1 MTWRWTGNKP
11 LYELNVN
18 LVYWCSYASLQPG
31 WVKSISLLLPL
42 VIVVIWLV
50 LSGPVR
56 QPAVL
61 LEKDGRCFLAN
72 IALWIFCKNSNSMD
86 FFLAKDHFLFIKLLQ
101 IVCMCHVICAFTCTQ
116 FYTDYSLDEVK
127 FSCHFKFSW
136 KLFVKWVPGFH
147 ISVHHYDEW
156 IPSVS
161 FLHFF
166 PDSKAHWAHVGP
178 TWSRQDPC
186 WANLGPTKFAVGAY
200 CSQAWGSVIN
210 WTNIDLF

>member
-1 MTWRWTGNKP
+1 MISFKWPCET
-11 LYELNVN
+11 
-18 LVYWCSYASLQPG
+18 ASCPPWEGWKMLPGEHCTMDFLQ
-31 WVKSISLLLPL
+31 KF
-42 VIVVIWLV
+42 
-50 LSGPVR
+50 
-56 QPAVL
+56 
-61 LEKDGRCFLAN
+61 KFDG
-72 IALWIFCKNSNSMD
+72 

-147 ISVHHYDEW
+147 ISVHHHDEW